1 MINRILLLVLVIG
14 YSMGVAAQNRID
26 FRLIL

>member
-1 MINRILLLVLVIG
+1 MINRILLQVLVIG
-14 YSMGVAAQNRID
+14 YSMGVAAQNSID